1 MLNLAD
7 YKDDDKA
14 FGVAFDVFM
23 NVMDDMG
30 ELVTEEAKTRFPASL
45 TKGQIDEYRIGVV
58 RRSFAALRPQS
69 HESEPGS
76 SSKPGCR
83 HSDQGKEP
91 SDKGRACLGG
101 SR

>member
-30 ELVTEEAKTRFPASL
+30 TLFTEDAKTRLHPSL
-45 TKGQIDEYRIGVV
+45 TKGQVDEYRIGVV
-58 RRSFAALRPQS
+58 RRSFAALRSQS
-69 HESEPGS
+69 HESESGS

-83 HSDQGKEP
+83 HSDQGQEP
-91 SDKGRACLGG
+91 SGKGRASLGG